1 MNVLIATDDAATKRA
16 TTELVLTIRAYLML
30 HHVTAASELRGRL
43 ERHSFDAAFVD
54 PGLPGFVQPGE
65 AARLAA
71 WYPETRFFALG
82 GIPAPMP
89 MRPASPIDAL
99 LRDVAAAAQPA
110 PPVRGLTGRQK
121 DVMELLRRGCPT
133 KEIARSLGLSVP
145 TVKTHLAALYRQL
158 GVVNRVQA
166 VMQAQSP
173 VQMRAMV
180 AHPRAGLFQDAD

>member
-16 TTELVLTIRAYLML
+16 TTELMLTIRADLML

-54 PGLPGFVQPGE
+54 PGLPGFVQPDE

-82 GIPAPMP
+82 GVPAPMAA
-89 MRPASPIDAL
+89 RPSSPLDIL
-99 LRDVAAAAQPA
+99 LRDVAAVAQPA
-110 PPVRGLTGRQK
+110 PPVRGLTARQK

-166 VMQAQSP
+166 VMQAQTP
-173 VQMRAMV
+173 APPRPAA
-180 AHPRAGLFQDAD
+180 AHPRTGLLQHAD